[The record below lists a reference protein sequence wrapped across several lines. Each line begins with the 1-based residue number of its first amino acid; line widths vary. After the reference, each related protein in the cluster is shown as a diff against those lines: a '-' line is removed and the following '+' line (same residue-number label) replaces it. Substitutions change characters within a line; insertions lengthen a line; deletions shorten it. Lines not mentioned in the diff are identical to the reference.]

1 MPNNISDEY
10 LFIDFEVSKGGK
22 IYDIGAIRG
31 EETLRL
37 ESSSVSSRMPC
48 VQSTEGSECVT
59 FVNGSRQ

>member
-31 EETLRL
+31 DETLRL
-37 ESSSVSSRMPC
+37 ESSS
-48 VQSTEGSECVT
+48 
-59 FVNGSRQ
+59 